1 MVKSDEPPLLRIY
14 GSSSQIY
21 SNFISEVERKNT
33 IGIRYDEETYCPRV
47 YDPRH
52 DAEEDEDD
60 E

>member
-14 GSSSQIY
+14 GSSAQIY
-21 SNFISEVERKNT
+21 SNFVSEMEKENI
-33 IGIRYDEETYCPRV
+33 IGIKYDEKTYCPCV

-52 DAEEDEDD
+52 ESEEDEDD